1 MGNVRQ
7 SKRNKNI
14 ILEKNQYNYFGRKI
28 CHRLSNSKLKLIN
41 EILPKIKI
49 TKDFLKKNRNK
60 KNFTKK
66 DIILEVGFGMGDNL
80 KHMIS
85 NNKNSIFIGCEPYL
99 NGIAN
104 FLSKINDNDYERV
117 KIFDEDARILLNTLP
132 DDFFSNIILLF
143 PDPWKKRRHKKRRL
157 LNELNINIFLR
168 TLKKNGKIYFG
179 TDVENYFSEVRNI
192 LLEKKIY
199 IIENEKNFYSL
210 PKMLCETKYAK
221 KSIKKGIIPKY
232 LVVKKNVDI
241 L

>member
-1 MGNVRQ
+1 
-7 SKRNKNI
+7 
-14 ILEKNQYNYFGRKI
+14 
-28 CHRLSNSKLKLIN
+28 
-41 EILPKIKI
+41 
-49 TKDFLKKNRNK
+49 
-60 KNFTKK
+60 
-66 DIILEVGFGMGDNL
+66 MGDNL

-85 NNKNSIFIGCEPYL
+85 NDKNALFIGCEPYL

-104 FLSKINDNDYERV
+104 FLSKMDDNDLERV
-117 KIFDEDARILLNTLP
+117 KIFDRDIRILLDFLP
-132 DDFFSNIILLF
+132 DNFFSKIILLF
-143 PDPWKKRRHKKRRL
+143 PDPWTKRRHKKRRL
-157 LNELNINIFLR
+157 FNALNINIFLR
-168 TLKKNGKIYFG
+168 TLKENGQIFFG

-210 PKMLCETKYAK
+210 PEQLCETKYAK